1 MKGARRVLTFITVG
15 GLLTGIAFLSLM
27 VGAWP
32 LGMKATLT
40 ALWAPQADP
49 LAGSIVWEIR
59 LPRVALALLVGAML
73 SVAGA
78 IFQVL
83 LRNPLADPYVLG
95 ISGGAAVGG
104 IVALLVA
111 GTWGGWSLSLGA
123 LLGAL
128 FTVAVVFLLAGGWR
142 GAAGDRLLL
151 TGVVMASLWGAC
163 VTLFLSM
170 SQDDRLRSLLFW
182 LLGDL
187 GQAPWLWGAGGVC
200 VLGVLAAWMLGR
212 SMNALAFGDRHA
224 WSLGVSVRPV
234 RLALYGVGSLLTAV
248 AVSSAGAIG
257 FVGLI
262 VPHTVRLLGCQDYRM
277 LVPLAA
283 LLGGAFLVAAD
294 TVARTVAAPVE
305 LPVGVVTAFVGVP
318 FFLWLLRRGRI
329 R

>member
-1 MKGARRVLTFITVG
+1 MKAARTTWMFCASG
-15 GLLTGIAFLSLM
+15 GLVAGAVLVGLM
-27 VGAWP
+27 AGAWP
-32 LGMKATLT
+32 IDVRGLLT
-40 ALWAPQADP
+40 ALWSPVADP

-73 SVAGA
+73 SVSGA

-95 ISGGAAVGG
+95 VSGGAAVGG
-104 IVALLVA
+104 IAALLVA
-111 GTWGGWSLSLGA
+111 GSWGGWSLSMGA

-128 FTVAVVFLLAGGWR
+128 FTVTIVFLLAGGWR
-142 GAAGDRLLL
+142 GASGDRLLL

-170 SQDDRLRSLLFW
+170 SQDDRLRSLHFW

-187 GQAPWLWGAGGVC
+187 GQAPWLWGAGGAC
-200 VLGVLAAWMLGR
+200 ALGVLAAWMLGR

-224 WSLGVSVRPV
+224 WSLGVSVRPA

-248 AVSSAGAIG
+248 AVASAGAIG

-262 VPHTVRLLGCQDYRM
+262 VPHTVRLMGCHDYRV
-277 LVPLAA
+277 LVPLSA
-283 LLGGAFLVAAD
+283 LLGGTFLTVAD
-294 TVARTVAAPVE
+294 TAARTVSAPVE

-318 FFLWLLRRGRI
+318 FFLWLLRKERAR
-329 R
+329 